1 MICTNNGGFIQHVFH
16 GDCINEPD
24 PGRKTRRTGGRH
36 MRKSKKLCNPF
47 STGGG
52 EEYFA
57 AAQMQNSVSHCV
69 TMCYRT
75 DLTPTHR
82 LVFDGRTLD
91 IEAVLPDERKSRL
104 VIMCTEQV

>member
-1 MICTNNGGFIQHVFH
+1 MTIQAVTLIFDGMGGWEETWADLATVWARV
-16 GDCINEPD
+16 EAL
-24 PGRKTRRTGGRH
+24 K
-36 MRKSKKLCNPF
+36 
-47 STGGG
+47 G

-57 AAQMQNSVSHCV
+57 AAQMQNSVSHRV
-69 TMCYRT
+69 TMRYRA

-82 LVFDGRTLD
+82 LVFEGRTLD

>member
-1 MICTNNGGFIQHVFH
+1 MPAAPFRHRVTIQVSELDQW
-16 GDCINEPD
+16 GDPAGWSDIATVWARVEAL
-24 PGRKTRRTGGRH
+24 K
-36 MRKSKKLCNPF
+36 
-47 STGGG
+47 G

-57 AAQMQNSVSHCV
+57 AAQMQNSVSHRV
-69 TMCYRT
+69 TMRYRA

-82 LVFDGRTLD
+82 LVFEGRILD

>member
-1 MICTNNGGFIQHVFH
+1 MPAAPFRHRVTIQGFTSVSDGMGGWEQTWADLATVWARV
-16 GDCINEPD
+16 EAL
-24 PGRKTRRTGGRH
+24 K
-36 MRKSKKLCNPF
+36 
-47 STGGG
+47 G

-57 AAQMQNSVSHCV
+57 AAQMQNSVSHRV
-69 TMCYRT
+69 TMRYRA

-82 LVFDGRTLD
+82 LVFEGRTLD

>member
-1 MICTNNGGFIQHVFH
+1 MPAAPYRHRVTIQAVTLIFDGMGGWEETWADLATVWARV
-16 GDCINEPD
+16 EAL
-24 PGRKTRRTGGRH
+24 K
-36 MRKSKKLCNPF
+36 
-47 STGGG
+47 G

-57 AAQMQNSVSHCV
+57 AAQMQNSVSHRV
-69 TMCYRT
+69 TMRYRA

-82 LVFDGRTLD
+82 LIFEGRTLD